1 MPILSE
7 VGSEK
12 IRKRT
17 EVKNVTYRK
26 SYGNP
31 KSTRKYYVIRTQNKR
46 SSGPVGGEGG
56 SVRRDGQAS
65 EVQISA
71 LSTPIELR
79 NGLSFSKFKL
89 ISLNFKDLTHLK
101 VNRLKRPN

>member
-31 KSTRKYYVIRTQNKR
+31 KSTRKYYVIRTQNMR
-46 SSGPVGGEGG
+46 SWLTSEAVKSERRNRRRKAGQPP
-56 SVRRDGQAS
+56 SQHALVRPQLADRPMA
-65 EVQISA
+65 VA
-71 LSTPIELR
+71 
-79 NGLSFSKFKL
+79 KL
-89 ISLNFKDLTHLK
+89 TKLPTGAEQCRS
-101 VNRLKRPN
+101 